1 MTPQEALIARFAG
14 SADPD
19 EQDEWW
25 TTPRSIAEVSLA
37 ALTDAGM
44 VIVPGNDLL
53 DVAGL
58 AGADTSDLDDYRQ
71 LVQPTLIE
79 YLTEAVRNLRDD
91 YRECLEETKAYD
103 ASMPTTHSDTHSEP
117 DIMTTLV
124 TDTATGDQWRVPTRA
139 VEAIVAALDATKEA
153 E

>member
-91 YRECLEETKAYD
+91 YRAIDEEIRVIGRLAPGEGVGRMAFILE
-103 ASMPTTHSDTHSEP
+103 
-117 DIMTTLV
+117 
-124 TDTATGDQWRVPTRA
+124 
-139 VEAIVAALDATKEA
+139 VADRIAARTED
-153 E
+153 